1 MIENIRRNNMLT
13 LLNECG
19 GLARLAR
26 RIERSPSQ
34 VSQLVYGLK
43 SSKTGR
49 PRGMRSETA
58 RRIEK
63 MTGKSFG
70 WLDLANTPNA
80 NEEKSPIKTEASKY
94 LNTEEEKLI
103 RGIFEDA
110 RNQVIDLLCSR
121 RPNIDPGCRLNI
133 DPGLVAVF

>member
-1 MIENIRRNNMLT
+1 MIEDIRRKNMLT
-13 LLNECG
+13 LLSECG

-70 WLDLANTPNA
+70 WLDLANTPNT
-80 NEEKSPIKTEASKY
+80 NGERSTIKTEATKY
-94 LNTEEEKLI
+94 LSTEEEKLI

-110 RNQVIDLLCSR
+110 RNQVIDLLIRSR
-121 RPNIDPGCRLNI
+121 KKSSEPEHPRDPRL
-133 DPGLVAVF
+133 DLL